1 MISFIQIIILIWGI
15 FLIPL
20 VIIQGI
26 QIFKELF
33 KDAK

>member
-15 FLIPL
+15 FLVPL

-26 QIFKELF
+26 QIFKQLF